1 MVLSR
6 TVSIIVLLVGAAPAL
21 GAEALAKAAAAQHP
35 VRPPAPLP
43 VPAAA
48 LARALNLPTYDRSRL
63 MLDAVRLLFSAPDG
77 LQDDTARRRAR
88 VAAVLRAAR
97 AEPRETV
104 PLPLGPTAWR
114 EVLLDRTAQ
123 PVEDDGVIA
132 AILGNRAAGLLYCG
146 LAAIDDETLRWLAGE
161 RDLLNDIKQTPGTFA
176 AFGRSIRV
184 RDGRVVVP
192 GGQNAAAIWQDIV
205 GESPADPRRFV
216 RSLFRAERGRLAF
229 FYDSIAHLDP
239 SRQRFA
245 LGPAD
250 VRTSDR
256 ARALAAVF
264 SGFARDWEVELRP
277 FARPQLDPWLVMHVV
292 SVDAGG
298 LAAGPGTGPL
308 DQVFRDDAGVDV
320 PFRDIP
326 ASKLRQHGDR
336 VDAAWLA
343 SRVNSV
349 PYPDGR
355 RRLEA
360 FLFAQR
366 ALDAANQEPH
376 AVATVLRAFLSMPML
391 MLTLERVGIRDVPL
405 LVAAARHAHA
415 LNSIGD
421 DESRRAATALFQVSL
436 AFVERGVRTQALARA
451 DARALVASLTA
462 LNVERGRGYDERIAA
477 WTRSSLFKASPQP
490 PLDAA
495 DPVEAAVLA
504 LLSGARDGRPRPIV
518 EWEGRRYHAD
528 PAAAELLRLQ
538 RVRERQ
544 GGASIDAAIARV
556 MTDRGA
562 AAEHRQARREFVDT
576 MVSVH
581 YAAHLGD
588 PDGPAL
594 AGDNVALRHQM
605 ESIAPRP
612 GVRSMNAWRLPSEV
626 FGAGGWRVQ
635 GSLLGLDLALR
646 RLALRRLDDSLL
658 PEGPSLSTLD
668 RQIATLAAALMNPH
682 TLTDSDR
689 DRIATALGR
698 GRERFAALRRDPAAV
713 DAFAADAG
721 VSEWRR
727 EAIRWALTHDPDSVD
742 GHVSLADLFHA
753 GADADTRGAGLDDW
767 GAAMLPLTG
776 CLCLGMPDATAW
788 ENLAGRPA
796 AGALGTRSADVS
808 LRVAETLAK
817 LRLPAS
823 LAPGILAFAMQDV
836 TDAANPAY
844 FDDWQAFAIAARSL
858 TEDRF
863 LDYIAALTAD
873 GPLVPARGGS

>member
-1 MVLSR
+1 M
-6 TVSIIVLLVGAAPAL
+6 
-21 GAEALAKAAAAQHP
+21 
-35 VRPPAPLP
+35 
-43 VPAAA
+43 
-48 LARALNLPTYDRSRL
+48 RA
-63 MLDAVRLLFSAPDG
+63 
-77 LQDDTARRRAR
+77 
-88 VAAVLRAAR
+88 
-97 AEPRETV
+97 
-104 PLPLGPTAWR
+104 
-114 EVLLDRTAQ
+114 
-123 PVEDDGVIA
+123 
-132 AILGNRAAGLLYCG
+132 
-146 LAAIDDETLRWLAGE
+146 
-161 RDLLNDIKQTPGTFA
+161 
-176 AFGRSIRV
+176 
-184 RDGRVVVP
+184 
-192 GGQNAAAIWQDIV
+192 
-205 GESPADPRRFV
+205 
-216 RSLFRAERGRLAF
+216 
-229 FYDSIAHLDP
+229 
-239 SRQRFA
+239 
-245 LGPAD
+245 
-250 VRTSDR
+250 
-256 ARALAAVF
+256 
-264 SGFARDWEVELRP
+264 
-277 FARPQLDPWLVMHVV
+277 
-292 SVDAGG
+292 
-298 LAAGPGTGPL
+298 
-308 DQVFRDDAGVDV
+308 
-320 PFRDIP
+320 
-326 ASKLRQHGDR
+326 
-336 VDAAWLA
+336 
-343 SRVNSV
+343 
-349 PYPDGR
+349 
-355 RRLEA
+355 
-360 FLFAQR
+360 
-366 ALDAANQEPH
+366 
-376 AVATVLRAFLSMPML
+376 
-391 MLTLERVGIRDVPL
+391 
-405 LVAAARHAHA
+405 
-415 LNSIGD
+415 
-421 DESRRAATALFQVSL
+421 RAATALLQVSL

-462 LNVERGRGYDERIAA
+462 LNVDRGRGYDERIAA